1 MVGRPRPERNGFF
14 SQRISRMDVTFF
26 TGFLGSGK
34 TTTLKRLL
42 REHGGGRSFGV
53 IVNDLSELEVDGELI
68 GMEERV
74 SVKNGT
80 LAVLNNGSIS
90 GEKLGSFAGEVAR
103 MKQGGIRHLLVE
115 ASGASHPAAVIDA
128 IQSVA
133 GTTLRAVIAMVDARA
148 LLHDHGGGLDLV
160 ERLTSPAEDD
170 PCAADL
176 LASQLQSASVIA
188 LTKADLVPES
198 ELERLLRSLHAI
210 NPTATLTACVYG
222 KLDARLILES
232 APYRGGVVEQR
243 PEQGGAQRY
252 DIGTTV
258 VRNSRPLH
266 PQRFHTLYRD
276 RLGLGIFR
284 SKGFIWFASRPADVL
299 LWNQAGGAMGLEW
312 LATWRVAILE
322 GQGGHPLLPEEKD
335 HLKKALLGTHPL
347 FGDRGNELT
356 VIGHAMDR
364 AVFCRELE
372 ECFCTDEE
380 VEHWRQGGSF
390 PDPWPTRIRE
400 T

>member
-1 MVGRPRPERNGFF
+1 
-14 SQRISRMDVTFF
+14 MDVTFF

-42 REHGGGRSFGV
+42 REHGDGMSFGV

-90 GEKLGSFAGEVAR
+90 GERLGSFAGEVAR

-312 LATWRVAILE
+312 LATWRIAILQGE
-322 GQGGHPLLPEEKD
+322 GGVPLLQEEKE
-335 HLKKALLGTHPL
+335 HLRKVLRDSDPL
-347 FGDRGNELT
+347 FGDRGNEIT

-400 T
+400 TG

>member
-1 MVGRPRPERNGFF
+1 VLANREG
-14 SQRISRMDVTFF
+14 
-26 TGFLGSGK
+26 
-34 TTTLKRLL
+34 L
-42 REHGGGRSFGV
+42 RVAV
-53 IVNDLSELEVDGELI
+53 IVNDMSEVNIDSQLI
-68 GMEERV
+68 A
-74 SVKNGT
+74 NP
-80 LAVLNNGSIS
+80 LAVAAPSRLSRTQ
-90 GEKLGSFAGEVAR
+90 EKLVEFSNGCICCTLREDLLEEVASLAR
-103 MKQGGIRHLLVE
+103 EGRFDYLLVE
-115 ASGASHPAAVIDA
+115 STGISEPLPVAETFTFTDEQG
-128 IQSVA
+128 QSLSSLA
-133 GTTLRAVIAMVDARA
+133 RLDTLVTVVDAVNFLADYCSRDE
-148 LLHDHGGGLDLV
+148 LRDRGVGLDENDARDLV
-160 ERLTSPAEDD
+160 Q
-170 PCAADL
+170 L
-176 LASQLQSASVIA
+176 LVDQVEFANVII
-188 LTKADLVPES
+188 LNKADLVPEA
-198 ELERLLRSLHAI
+198 ELEGLLRSLHAI
-210 NPTATLTACVYG
+210 NPEATLTACVYG
-222 KLDARLILES
+222 KLDVRLVLEA
-232 APYRGGVVEQR
+232 APYRGGVMEQR
-243 PEQGGAQRY
+243 LPDQGTAQRY

-284 SKGFIWFASRPADVL
+284 SKGFIWLASRPDDVL

-356 VIGHAMDR
+356 VIGHARDR

-400 T
+400 TG

>member
-1 MVGRPRPERNGFF
+1 
-14 SQRISRMDVTFF
+14 MDVTFF

-42 REHGGGRSFGV
+42 REHGEGRSFGV

-160 ERLTSPAEDD
+160 ERLTSHTEDD

-188 LTKADLVPES
+188 LTKADLVPEA

-232 APYRGGVVEQR
+232 TPYRGGFVEQR

-284 SKGFIWFASRPADVL
+284 SKGFIWLASRPADVL

-335 HLKKALLGTHPL
+335 QLKKALLGTHPL

-380 VEHWRQGGSF
+380 VEQWRQGGSF

>member
-1 MVGRPRPERNGFF
+1 MANQLADRFADQVADQSTKAAEIQNKPHELSAEEMAQLGLPELAASLLTGSNAELIAEELASFNLSGAG
-14 SQRISRMDVTFF
+14 VTEVIDAV
-26 TGFLGSGK
+26 TQVAAQLTAAELASLG
-34 TTTLKRLL
+34 
-42 REHGGGRSFGV
+42 
-53 IVNDLSELEVDGELI
+53 LSETGV
-68 GMEERV
+68 
-74 SVKNGT
+74 
-80 LAVLNNGSIS
+80 
-90 GEKLGSFAGEVAR
+90 
-103 MKQGGIRHLLVE
+103 
-115 ASGASHPAAVIDA
+115 AAVIDA
-128 IQSVA
+128 IRSVA

-160 ERLTSPAEDD
+160 ERMTSPVEDA

-176 LASQLQSASVIA
+176 LAFQLQSASVIA
-188 LTKADLVPES
+188 LTKADLVPEA
-198 ELERLLRSLHAI
+198 ELEGLLRSLHAI
-210 NPTATLTACVYG
+210 NPEATLTACVYG
-222 KLDARLILES
+222 KLDARLVLEA
-232 APYRGGVVEQR
+232 APYRGGVMEQR
-243 PEQGGAQRY
+243 LPDQGTAQRY

-284 SKGFIWFASRPADVL
+284 SKGFIWLASRPADVL

-312 LATWRVAILE
+312 LATWRIAILE
-322 GQGGHPLLPEEKD
+322 GQGGHPLLLEEKD

-356 VIGHAMDR
+356 VIGHARDR

>member
-1 MVGRPRPERNGFF
+1 
-14 SQRISRMDVTFF
+14 MDVTFF

-74 SVKNGT
+74 SAKEGT

-103 MKQGGIRHLLVE
+103 MKQRGIRHLLVE

-128 IQSVA
+128 IRSVA

-160 ERLTSPAEDD
+160 ERMTSPVEDA

-176 LASQLQSASVIA
+176 LAFQLQSASVIA
-188 LTKADLVPES
+188 LTKADLVPEA
-198 ELERLLRSLHAI
+198 ELEGLLRSLHAI
-210 NPTATLTACVYG
+210 NPEATLTACVYG
-222 KLDARLILES
+222 KLDARLVLEA
-232 APYRGGVVEQR
+232 APYRGGVMEQR
-243 PEQGGAQRY
+243 LPDQGTAQCY

-284 SKGFIWFASRPADVL
+284 SKGFIWFASRPANVL

-312 LATWRVAILE
+312 LATWRIAILE

-356 VIGHAMDR
+356 VIGHARDR

-400 T
+400 TG